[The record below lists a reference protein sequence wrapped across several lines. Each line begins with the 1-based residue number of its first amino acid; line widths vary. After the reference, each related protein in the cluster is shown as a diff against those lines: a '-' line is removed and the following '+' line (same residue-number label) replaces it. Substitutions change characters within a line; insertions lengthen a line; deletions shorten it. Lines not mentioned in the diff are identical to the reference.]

1 MDLGKVMDKRLGVQT
16 GFLAAALVWNSWLAP
31 AAPGVPRTPPPREFV
46 VQLLRLL
53 LLFSLEDNLDV
64 GRPFVGA
71 AIMGTRAALA
81 ELALT
86 AELPEG
92 TIDRLAAAFDDEPM
106 TTPPP
111 PLSSGALTEGV
122 EVVMLEEVTTA
133 DFEADEWPEESAD
146 EGSKLMRDLK
156 VGALTGRAKLLL
168 LLPAAAAAAG
178 L

>member
-46 VQLLRLL
+46 AQL
-53 LLFSLEDNLDV
+53 LLFSLEDNLGV

-86 AELPEG
+86 AELPAG